1 MDSRPALRPMRSLP
15 MYAGPTLPN
24 AQRISDE
31 GISLPTFVGLREP
44 DVTAICGILR
54 RLV

>member
-1 MDSRPALRPMRSLP
+1 MHAGPALPIVK
-15 MYAGPTLPN
+15 
-24 AQRISDE
+24 RISDE

-44 DVTAICGILR
+44 DVIAICDIVR